1 MRISALAFV
10 LVLVGCGASGPTGT
24 ADAGADAAVVSDTSD
39 AATCARGREV
49 LIAGRCVS
57 ATDNNCNGVACRA
70 GTFCTLDDNGSTASL
85 LCLAP

>member
-10 LVLVGCGASGPTGT
+10 LVLIGCGASGPTET
-24 ADAGADAAVVSDTSD
+24 ADAGGDAAVVSDAPD

-70 GTFCTLDDNGSTASL
+70 GTFCTLDSDGTTSML